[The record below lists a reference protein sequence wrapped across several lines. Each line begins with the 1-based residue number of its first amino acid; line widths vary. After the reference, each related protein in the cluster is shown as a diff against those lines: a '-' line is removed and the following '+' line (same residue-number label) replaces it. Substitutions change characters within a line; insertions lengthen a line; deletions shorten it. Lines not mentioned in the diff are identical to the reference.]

1 MPPAGFE
8 PAISASEQPQTH
20 ALDRATTGTGALQ
33 LSNTKFHGNPSGGP
47 ILMTP
52 CNIFLVELRNF
63 EQKIE
68 RIINLSGIDDD
79 NDDDDILMIHTF
91 PNLSI
96 I

>member
-1 MPPAGFE
+1 
-8 PAISASEQPQTH
+8 
-20 ALDRATTGTGALQ
+20 
-33 LSNTKFHGNPSGGP
+33 
-47 ILMTP
+47 MTP